1 MLLKKSAEIAQERMK
16 KLSESKNNTQLWI
29 QLVMEIKSDVV
40 KNDIA

>member
-16 KLSESKNNTQLWI
+16 KLSKSKNNTQLWI

>member
-16 KLSESKNNTQLWI
+16 KLSESKNNTQLRI